1 LSTDQ
6 AFVPLTIERPVAGG
20 DMLARHE
27 GRVVFVRGVI
37 PGERVMAR
45 IVRQTKGVAWAELHK
60 ILEPSPDRRSSPV
73 DPACGGAYF
82 AHMSPERQR
91 ALKADIIA
99 DAFRRIGK
107 HPLAEPPRVAGSPEH
122 GYRLRARL
130 HVRDRQVGFFREGTH
145 TLCDAG
151 PSGQLREDSL
161 VAARAVVNALGRRAD
176 DCDALTLAEDV
187 AGRSRIVHL
196 EARPGAT
203 LEDLDGP
210 SLLLDGISGATAS
223 AGRRVFTL
231 AGLPIVTDTARD
243 LFGGDSP
250 IDSGVR
256 WSRHATS
263 FFQANRFLAGAVVR
277 RVLSIIDGD
286 VVADLYSGVGLF
298 AVALGARGSHVL
310 AVEGDASSGGDL
322 AVNAHPLADRIDVV
336 QSSVESAVARLPPP
350 GLDAIVI
357 DPPRT
362 GLTSEARRGVVAWRP
377 RRVVYV
383 SCDPPTLARD
393 AAGLFAAGYQLQ
405 GIEAFDFFPNTPH
418 VETLAVFDLTPP

>member
-1 LSTDQ
+1 VENRP
-6 AFVPLTIERPVAGG
+6 VPLTIERPVAGG
-20 DMLARHE
+20 EMLARHE

-45 IVRQTKGVAWAELHK
+45 IVRQAKGVAWAEVLE
-60 ILEPSPDRRSSPV
+60 ILEPSPDRRPAPADS
-73 DPACGGAYF
+73 ACGGTYF
-82 AHMSPERQR
+82 AHVSPTRQR
-91 ALKADIIA
+91 ALKAEIIA
-99 DAFRRIGK
+99 DALRRIGK
-107 HPLAEPPRVAGSPEH
+107 LRLAEPPRVVGAEER

-130 HVRDRQVGFFREGTH
+130 HIRDRQAGFFREGSH

-161 VAARAVVNALGRRAD
+161 VAVRAVVNALGDRAD
-176 DCDALTLAEDV
+176 DCEAVTVAEDIP
-187 AGRSRIVHL
+187 ARSRVVHL
-196 EARPGAT
+196 EPRPGAT

-210 SLLLDGISGATAS
+210 TLIVEGISGATAS
-223 AGRRVFTL
+223 AGGRVFSL
-231 AGLPIVTDTARD
+231 AGSAIVIDTASD
-243 LFGGDSP
+243 VFAGDSP
-250 IDSGVR
+250 VGVGVQ
-256 WSRHATS
+256 WVRHAPS
-263 FFQANRFLAGAVVR
+263 FFQANRFLAGDLVR
-277 RVLSIIDGD
+277 HVLSVAHGE

-298 AVALGARGSHVL
+298 AVALGARGCRVI

-322 AVNAHPLADRIDVV
+322 AVNAQPFADRIDVV

-350 GLDAIVI
+350 GLDTVVV

-362 GLTSEARRGVVAWRP
+362 GLTADARRGVVAWRP

-393 AAGLFAAGYQLQ
+393 AAVLCGAGYRLQ

-418 VETLAVFDLTPP
+418 VEAVAVFETPAA